1 MTEPLPEEL
10 HAEIAR
16 TLKPV
21 RPLASPR
28 RRALS
33 VLLPVAG
40 VVFVWVVSFRGLRYN
55 ASAMGAWLWA
65 GSGLQA
71 VVALSIFV
79 AALAE
84 AIPGRLSGGRSM
96 VLKVGLGLAFMLA
109 LTGITF
115 VAGPTYVPPLREHTY
130 FRTCVTQSFSLGLV
144 PLGFAAAL
152 LGRGLLAR
160 PVVAG
165 SLAGLAAGLLA
176 DSSWR
181 LYCEVSDPSHV
192 LTAHAGAIVSLAA
205 IGALAGWVSRWFVV
219 EPPR

>member
-1 MTEPLPEEL
+1 MAELLPEEL
-10 HAEIAR
+10 RAEIAR

-21 RPLASPR
+21 RPLASPGR
-28 RRALS
+28 QAIR

-40 VVFVWVVSFRGLRYN
+40 VVIVWVVSFRGLRYN
-55 ASAMGAWLWA
+55 ASDMGAWLWA
-65 GSGLQA
+65 GSALQV

-96 VLKVGLGLAFMLA
+96 ALRVGVGLGFMLA

-115 VAGPTYVPPLREHTY
+115 VASPTHVPPLREHTY

-144 PLGFAAAL
+144 PLGVAAAL
-152 LGRGLLAR
+152 LGRGLLTR

-192 LTAHAGAIVSLAA
+192 LTAHAGAIVSLTA
-205 IGALAGWVSRWFVV
+205 IGALAGWISSWFVV